1 MRTPVITA
9 MSLSPVVSLP
19 SCSAAP
25 PSMIFVT
32 NIPLSPGMCWFP
44 TPPAILKPRPT
55 KKKYQFV
62 IIGTCILYIKQNLFL
77 WCSCGKW

>member
-1 MRTPVITA
+1 MKMPVFTA

-32 NIPLSPGMCWFP
+32 NIPLSPGMC
-44 TPPAILKPRPT
+44 
-55 KKKYQFV
+55 
-62 IIGTCILYIKQNLFL
+62 
-77 WCSCGKW
+77 